1 MLLLLLLRLLLW
13 LLPVLQLL
21 LISLASEWWR
31 PGRRDANSGLN
42 TSQITVMTTS
52 ITRTKDKYFWPRS
65 PALETDRRSRSP
77 PVYR

>member
-21 LISLASEWWR
+21 LISLESEWR

-52 ITRTKDKYFWPRS
+52 ITRTKDKYFWSRS
-65 PALETDRRSRSP
+65 PDRRSRSP

>member
-52 ITRTKDKYFWPRS
+52 ITRTNDKYFWPRS
-65 PALETDRRSRSP
+65 PDRRSRSP
-77 PVYR
+77 VYR